1 MLTCLWY
8 DDVASDNN
16 AAERAIRPAVM
27 IRKNC
32 YANQSEKGATTMAV
46 MMSVFRTLK
55 LRKVQPIESIF
66 NTLNTVQSNR
76 GSAKNAGSHFR
87 TLNGYFPVSGDKTMK
102 RCFGR
107 TIVILATYLKIVR
120 KIERP
125 QRPHRPVKNMEP
137 QRHHF

>member
-55 LRKVQPIESIF
+55 LRNVQPIEAI
-66 NTLNTVQSNR
+66 LNALMLYNQT
-76 GSAKNAGSHFR
+76 GK
-87 TLNGYFPVSGDKTMK
+87 LPKMPE
-102 RCFGR
+102 
-107 TIVILATYLKIVR
+107 ATSEL
-120 KIERP
+120 
-125 QRPHRPVKNMEP
+125 
-137 QRHHF
+137 